1 MTVEIRPLAGAL
13 GAELFGARIAKGV
26 SDSEFADINA
36 AFLEHLVLQFRQQDP
51 LSPEQHTAF
60 AARFGEIDYQPF
72 AYPLKPPGVPGHP
85 QILVNLKEAGDR
97 SINVGGLWHSD
108 VTFRQ
113 RPHKAG
119 IIYAKDAPY
128 FGGDTMFANQ
138 YLAFE
143 SLSDG
148 MRALLVGLSAEHCS
162 AMVHGSEAARTAA
175 SSRGHAPRTEDRAI
189 SRSLNE
195 AAERAHETSVHPA
208 VRTHP
213 ETSRKCL
220 YLNRGFVTRFA
231 TMSMEE
237 SKPILEYLWAH
248 SVLPEFTCRLR
259 WLPNDVGIWDKRCTL
274 HFALNDYYG
283 YRREFHRISV
293 HEGTRPI

>member
-13 GAELFGARIAKGV
+13 GAEVFGARIAKGV
-26 SDSEFADINA
+26 SESEFADINA
-36 AFLEHLVLQFRQQDP
+36 AFLEHLFLLFREQDP

-60 AARFGEIDYQPF
+60 AARFGEVDYEPF

-85 QILVNLKEAGDR
+85 QIPVNLKEARDR

-108 VTFRQ
+108 VTFRE

-119 IIYAKDAPY
+119 IIYAKEAPPFY
-128 FGGDTMFANQ
+128 RRHNVCQSISRIRKPLGRHAN
-138 YLAFE
+138 
-143 SLSDG
+143 
-148 MRALLVGLSAEHCS
+148 
-162 AMVHGSEAARTAA
+162 AARRAIGGALQRDGSWERGRAHCGELARTCAPRGG
-175 SSRGHAPRTEDRAI
+175 SRG

-195 AAERAHETSVHPA
+195 AAERACETSVHPA

-213 ETSRKCL
+213 ETGRKCL

-248 SVLPEFTCRLR
+248 AILPEFTCRLR
-259 WLPNDVGIWDKRCTL
+259 WLPNDVGIWDNRCTL

-293 HEGTRPI
+293 HEETRPI